1 MLQNKPEKTKSEI
14 NSFNFRP
21 SEVLSDKY
29 RVVKKLGSGWE
40 GEVYIV
46 EEMMTGIERA
56 AKFFFP
62 QRNQR
67 NKSLI
72 FYAKKLH
79 KLRNCQILIQY
90 ITQETVMVKGQQV
103 SFLVSDYVDGLPLH
117 LFLKK
122 IPGRR
127 LSPFQALH
135 LLHSLACGL
144 QDIHGM
150 KEYHGD
156 LHTENVIVQRYG
168 LGFDLKL
175 IDMFQWGAAKPINI
189 HEDVIDVIRVFYD
202 CLGGKKYYQKQPQQ
216 IKDIC
221 CGLKKTL
228 ILKKFKTAGQLRAY
242 IEHLSW
248 DIE

>member
-1 MLQNKPEKTKSEI
+1 MPKKNNDMI
-14 NSFNFRP
+14 HSFDFRP
-21 SEVLSDKY
+21 GQILSGKY
-29 RVVKKLGSGWE
+29 KVIQKIGSGWE

-46 EEMMTGIERA
+46 EEVMTGIERA

-62 QRNQR
+62 QRNR
-67 NKSLI
+67 GNKSLV

-79 KLRNCQILIQY
+79 KLRNCDILIQY
-90 ITQETVMVKGQQV
+90 ITQETVLLKSHRV
-103 SFLVSDYVDGLPLH
+103 SFLISDYVDGEPLH
-117 LFLKK
+117 VFLNRL
-122 IPGRR
+122 PGRR
-127 LSPFQALH
+127 LAPFQALH
-135 LLHSLACGL
+135 LLHALAKGL
-144 QDIHGM
+144 EDIHRM

-175 IDMFQWGAAKPINI
+175 IDMFQWGAARPINI

-202 CLGGKKYYQKQPQQ
+202 SLGGKKHYAKQPQP

-242 IEHLSW
+242 IENLSW
-248 DIE
+248 DEY

>member
-1 MLQNKPEKTKSEI
+1 MVKKKQVIE
-14 NSFNFRP
+14 SFDFRP
-21 SEVLSDKY
+21 GQILSQKY
-29 RVVKKLGSGWE
+29 KVIHKLGSGWE

-62 QRNQR
+62 HRNLG
-67 NKSLI
+67 NKSLV

-90 ITQETVMVKGQQV
+90 ITQEKILIKGQVV
-103 SFLVSDYVDGLPLH
+103 SFLISDYVDGEPLH
-117 LFLKK
+117 EFLKRQ
-122 IPGRR
+122 PGGR
-127 LSPFQALH
+127 LGPFQALH
-135 LLHSLACGL
+135 MLHALAKGL
-144 QDIHGM
+144 DDIHRM

-175 IDMFQWGAAKPINI
+175 IDMFQWGAARPINI
-189 HEDVIDVIRVFYD
+189 KEDVIDVIRIFYD
-202 CLGGKKYYQKQPQQ
+202 ALGGKSHYAKLPEP

-228 ILKKFKTAGQLRAY
+228 ILKKFKTAGQLKLY
-242 IEHLSW
+242 IENLSW
-248 DIE
+248 E

>member
-1 MLQNKPEKTKSEI
+1 MVSKKTSDI
-14 NSFNFRP
+14 SSFDFRP
-21 SEVLSDKY
+21 GQILSGKY
-29 RVVKKLGSGWE
+29 KVVQKLGSGWE

-46 EEMMTGIERA
+46 EELMTGIERA

-62 QRNQR
+62 QRNR
-67 NKSLI
+67 HNKSLV

-79 KLRNCQILIQY
+79 KLRNCSILIQY
-90 ITQETVMVKGQQV
+90 ITQETFVFQNQKV
-103 SFLVSDYVDGLPLH
+103 SFLISDYVDGWPLH
-117 LFLKK
+117 EFLKRR
-122 IPGRR
+122 PGKR
-127 LSPFQALH
+127 LTPFQALH
-135 LLHSLACGL
+135 LLHALAKGL
-144 QDIHGM
+144 EDIHRM

-168 LGFDLKL
+168 LGFELKL
-175 IDMFQWGAAKPINI
+175 IDMFQWGAARPINI

-202 CLGGKKYYQKQPQQ
+202 SLGGKKHYAKQPKV

-242 IEHLSW
+242 VENLSW
-248 DIE
+248 DE